1 MNPSLCSSFWLRHGA
16 YSTSWS
22 VCMHD
27 CPMLYDHY
35 PYYSRP
41 HNLFKQYSIY
51 LQLQM
56 HHAVCIRPNECC
68 IKWICKYWATFFSED
83 LIRHV
88 VDCLKGLAPL
98 SACHTNRETLTERY
112 WMWLFSGRAPPIR
125 ATLEVSRT
133 CFTWAA
139 CSILYSSPDVSCA
152 HPVLA
157 AGCMFKDATYLHLV
171 RKLREESN
179 RSKLFTHMP

>member
-1 MNPSLCSSFWLRHGA
+1 MHIKA
-16 YSTSWS
+16 KQDSWAE
-22 VCMHD
+22 CMHD

-56 HHAVCIRPNECC
+56 HHAVCIRPNKCW

-88 VDCLKGLAPL
+88 VDCLIKGPCTSIGLPHQSGNA
-98 SACHTNRETLTERY
+98 ERY
-112 WMWLFSGRAPPIR
+112 STWLFSGRAPPIR

-157 AGCMFKDATYLHLV
+157 AGWAHV
-171 RKLREESN
+171 
-179 RSKLFTHMP
+179 